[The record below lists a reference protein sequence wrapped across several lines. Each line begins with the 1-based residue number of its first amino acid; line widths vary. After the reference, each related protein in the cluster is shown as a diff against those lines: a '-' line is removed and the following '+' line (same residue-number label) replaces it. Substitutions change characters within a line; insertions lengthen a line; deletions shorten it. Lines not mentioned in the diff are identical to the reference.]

1 MLLMQRS
8 ACLTLAAATVFGLL
22 FSSGLYAAEFDT
34 AKLQKISDAMQKY
47 VDDRVV
53 AGVVVEVGSKS
64 GTAFRASVGYR
75 NLDEKSS
82 MAGVDSLFRIASMTK
97 PITAMGV
104 MILAEEGKLSIDD
117 PVEKHLPIFKGQL
130 LIASR
135 DEQAKTTTL
144 KKPSRPITLRDLA
157 SHTSGLPGGFPEGI
171 GDLYYKRQLTLAE
184 AVCVSS
190 QRPLEF
196 EPGSKWAYCNA
207 GIDTLGRVIEVV
219 SGQSYESFL
228 AQRIF
233 EPLGMQDTTFY
244 PTDEQLQRL
253 AGLYGSKDGQLEF
266 IGYQLLGP
274 TKGAKHPIPAGGL
287 YSTAG
292 DLAKLYRVLLN
303 RGMIGGKKI
312 ISELS
317 LAEMTKVQTGD
328 LKTGFTD
335 GMGFGLGFAV
345 TRKPEGVHA
354 MLSAG
359 SFGHGGAFGTQG
371 WIDPHQDLYLILL
384 IQRVGLPNADGS
396 DIRRDLQKLAV
407 EALKK

>member
-1 MLLMQRS
+1 MRLLQRS
-8 ACLTLAAATVFGLL
+8 ICLTLAASTVFGLL
-22 FSSGLYAAEFDT
+22 FTSRTRAAEFD
-34 AKLQKISDAMQKY
+34 AEKLQKITGAMQKY

-64 GTAFRASVGYR
+64 GTAFRASLGYS
-75 NLDEKSS
+75 NVEEKR
-82 MAGVDSLFRIASMTK
+82 AIGADSLFRIASMTK
-97 PITAMGV
+97 PITAMGL
-104 MILAEEGKLSIDD
+104 MLLAEEGKLSIDD
-117 PVEKHLPIFKGQL
+117 PVEKHLPVFKGQL

-171 GDLYYKRQLTLAE
+171 SDLYFQRQLTLAE

-233 EPLGMQDTTFY
+233 EPLGMKDTTFY

-253 AGLYGSKDGQLEF
+253 AGLYGSKDGQLVP

-274 TKGAKHPIPAGGL
+274 TRGAKHPIPAGGL

-303 RGMIGGKKI
+303 RGTLDGRKI
-312 ISELS
+312 ISEQS
-317 LAEMTKVQTGD
+317 LAEMTRVQTGD

-345 TRKPEGVHA
+345 TRKPEGVHS

-359 SFGHGGAFGTQG
+359 TFGHGGAFGTQG
-371 WIDPHQDLYLILL
+371 WIDPHQDLYVILL